1 MTSETAD
8 AYGQGQTATHRVI
21 VAAAIGNAL
30 EWFDL
35 LIYGYFAVTI
45 AKLFF
50 PTDNAT
56 VSLLLTLGT
65 FGVSY
70 LMRPLGAIVLGA
82 YADRAGRK
90 AALTASILLMTL
102 GTGLMAIMPTYASIG
117 LAAPILVLVARLL
130 QGFSVGGEFGSA
142 TAFLCEQSQE
152 RKGFLGSWQW
162 ASQGLTALFA
172 SAFGVV
178 LTGLLPAD
186 QLLAWGWRVPFLFG
200 LLIGPIGLY
209 IRRRMMETPEFLR
222 ATPTRTPIRDLLK
235 HHPLPLVLAIGA
247 AVVSNSSNYLILYIP
262 TYATKQLGLPQSLG
276 FVATLAGAVILT
288 AVSPIAGHWSDKRGR
303 TRIMLPMA
311 LLFLVTAYPV
321 FWLMV
326 AYPSLASAVLAAG
339 WLSLVKACYS
349 GVLPAILAE
358 LFPTE
363 TRAIGMSLGYS
374 ISVTIFG
381 GFAPFVA
388 TWLIDVTGDNL
399 APSFYLMFTALLSA
413 TALYVARR
421 RAGIR

>member
-1 MTSETAD
+1 MTSGTAD
-8 AYGQGQTATHRVI
+8 TYRQGQHEAATRRVI

-50 PTDNAT
+50 PSDNGT

-102 GTGLMAIMPTYASIG
+102 GTGLMAIMPTYAQIG

-162 ASQGLTALFA
+162 ALFA
-172 SAFGVV
+172 SGFGVV

-235 HHPLPLVLAIGA
+235 HHPLPFVLAIGA

-276 FVATLAGAVILT
+276 FVATLVGAVILGV
-288 AVSPIAGHWSDKRGR
+288 VSPIAGHWSDSQGR

-311 LLFLVTAYPV
+311 LLFLITAYPV
-321 FWLMV
+321 FYLMV
-326 AYPSLASAVLAAG
+326 AYPSLASAVFAAG

-421 RAGIR
+421 RTGVR